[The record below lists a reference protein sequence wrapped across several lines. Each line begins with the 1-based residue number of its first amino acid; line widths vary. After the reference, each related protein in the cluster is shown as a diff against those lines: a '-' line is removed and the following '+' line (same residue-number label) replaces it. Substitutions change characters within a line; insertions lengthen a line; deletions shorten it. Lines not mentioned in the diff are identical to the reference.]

1 MSKATIN
8 KDTCI
13 GCGVCEASCPFGA
26 IKISDGKASVDA
38 GKCTECGACVS
49 SCPVSAIKN

>member
-1 MSKATIN
+1 MSKATVN

-26 IKISDGKASVDA
+26 IKIADGKAAVDA
-38 GKCTECGACVS
+38 SKCTECGACVG

>member
-1 MSKATIN
+1 MSKANVN

-13 GCGVCEASCPFGA
+13 GCGVCEASCPMGA
-26 IKISDGKASVDA
+26 IKLDNGIAIVDTN
-38 GKCTECGACVS
+38 KCTSCGACVG